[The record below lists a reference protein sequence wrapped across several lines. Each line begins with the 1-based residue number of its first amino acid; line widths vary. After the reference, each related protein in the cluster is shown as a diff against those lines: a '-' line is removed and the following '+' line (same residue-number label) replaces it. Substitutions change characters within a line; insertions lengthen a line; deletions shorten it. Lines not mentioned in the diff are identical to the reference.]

1 LKSESANFIAFDRPK
16 KMALRNRMIGIA
28 ATRIVIS
35 LYTTDAHH
43 SGERWWATLRRQP
56 TWNSRRW
63 RHHSTGWST
72 ERRAHGGG
80 HRVGQGARAARCH
93 SRSRASLGGRCCG
106 RRIVGHRRIA
116 ELLPWNIAL
125 ASSIW
130 RRRLISAI
138 SSAARASETFLR
150 LARVGIDFLSD
161 PAQGRLVQVDLKRVI
176 ELGKLRPQ
184 HLINEAFR
192 RGPFQFCSC

>member
-1 LKSESANFIAFDRPK
+1 LKSESASFIAFDRPK

-35 LYTTDAHH
+35 LYTTDAHPLA
-43 SGERWWATLRRQP
+43 S
-56 TWNSRRW
+56 
-63 RHHSTGWST
+63 
-72 ERRAHGGG
+72 GGG
-80 HRVGQGARAARCH
+80 PRCAANRRGTPGVGVIIAPAGQLKDANNVARPVVAASSAIVGSPSFCPGTSPSLHRSASSPDLCRQFGGQ
-93 SRSRASLGGRCCG
+93 SLG
-106 RRIVGHRRIA
+106 
-116 ELLPWNIAL
+116 N
-125 ASSIW
+125 
-130 RRRLISAI
+130 
-138 SSAARASETFLR
+138 FLR